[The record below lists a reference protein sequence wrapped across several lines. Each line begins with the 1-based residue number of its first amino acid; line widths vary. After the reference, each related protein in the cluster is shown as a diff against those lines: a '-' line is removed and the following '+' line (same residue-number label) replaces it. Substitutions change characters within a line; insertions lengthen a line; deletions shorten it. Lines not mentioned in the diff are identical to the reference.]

1 MTQARKAFLV
11 WWATMVVLITVLST
25 VGAYVY
31 WDEMSP
37 GSIATLIA
45 MLVLVFGPGVLPLSE
60 R

>member
-1 MTQARKAFLV
+1 
-11 WWATMVVLITVLST
+11 MVVLITVLST